1 MLDIIQVFQGW
12 RMVEDRWRFCNNLDP
27 HKYVSIRIIQ
37 RNLCLRVEDG
47 GTKRK
52 KNSENVNS
60 DLKVD
65 HGL

>member
-1 MLDIIQVFQGW
+1 
-12 RMVEDRWRFCNNLDP
+12 MVPYISKHL
-27 HKYVSIRIIQ
+27 SIRIIQ

-52 KNSENVNS
+52 KISENVNS